1 MRLGRGALMII
12 SGLLITFIGLILWNI
27 PLPEDG
33 TVSVDWSN
41 IIYFGW
47 GFFGCFALGPF
58 VILYGI
64 FYGFSSES

>member
-1 MRLGRGALMII
+1 MRLGRGALMIV

-33 TVSVDWSN
+33 AVSVDWGN

-47 GFFGCFALGPF
+47 GFFLYALGPF

-64 FYGFSSES
+64 FYGLSSES